1 MKLRKEAEYSMQLF
15 MCDAC
20 DTLASV
26 ETTQG
31 NAIIVSPCK
40 CQTNVVK

>member
-31 NAIIVSPCK
+31 MTIIVSPCK
-40 CQTNVVK
+40 CQTNPVE